1 MKKNK
6 SLRPVK
12 HSSRKKSLISLLLSI
27 VFLVLINI
35 VGSYLFYRVDLTQE
49 KRYTLSENTRTMLK
63 ELDDIVYF
71 QIFLEGDL
79 PVSYKRLR
87 NATKEMLDE
96 FRAYSKS
103 NIQYE
108 FVDPAEGKDKKTLND
123 FYEQLRMKGLEP
135 SIDMEEDQASASQ
148 KIIWPGAIVTYRSRE
163 VALQLLTT
171 MGSIPA
177 SNKEALINNS
187 IQSLEFNIAD
197 AIRKLTIRE
206 KPKVAFIEDGQN
218 ISRVQLADIEK
229 SLNEYYKV
237 EHVFID
243 QQLKSLDSY
252 KAVIIAK
259 PDSAWDEKN
268 KFILD
273 QYIMKGGRVLWL
285 VDGIKADMDSL
296 QSGPQT
302 VGIANEVNLDDM
314 LFKYGVRINYNVVM
328 DLNSCPI
335 PVKTG
340 QIGDQPQFDFFN
352 WFFFP
357 AVAPQSE
364 NPIVRNLNA
373 IRFEF
378 ASGIDTVGAPGVKKT
393 ILLTTSAYARIMNTP
408 AIISLDMLRE
418 NPSRKM
424 FNKANI
430 PLGVLLEGTFN
441 SVFSNRIPPEIEQDP
456 DIDYRES
463 SVPNRMI
470 VISDGDII
478 KNQFLFQNGSYMTY
492 PLGYDRYS
500 GIQYGNKDL
509 ILNCLNYLTDDSNL
523 LSIRS
528 REVKIRLLD
537 KTLVN
542 DNRIRIQLVNVLAP
556 IISVVL
562 FGLLLTF
569 LRRRKHQSRQK

>member
-6 SLRPVK
+6 SSRPARP
-12 HSSRKKSLISLLLSI
+12 SSRKKSLVSLLLSI
-27 VFLVLINI
+27 ILLVLLNI

-49 KRYTLSENTRTMLK
+49 KRYTLSDNTRTMLK

-135 SIDMEEDQASASQ
+135 SIDMEEDEASASQ

-206 KPKVAFIEDGQN
+206 KPKVAFIEDGQS

-229 SLNEYYKV
+229 SLSEYYLI
-237 EHVFID
+237 EHVKID
-243 QQLKSLDSY
+243 QQLKSLNAF

-285 VDGIKADMDSL
+285 IDGIKADMDSL

-314 LFKYGVRINYNVVM
+314 LFKYGVRINYNVIM

-352 WFFFP
+352 WFFYP
-357 AVAPQSE
+357 AVAPRSE

-378 ASGIDTVGAPGVKKT
+378 ASSIDTVGAPGVKKT
-393 ILLTTSAYARIMNTP
+393 ILLTTSEYARIMNTP

-418 NPSRKM
+418 TPSRKM

-456 DIDYRES
+456 EIDFRES

-509 ILNCLNYLTDDSNL
+509 LLNCLNYLTDDSNL

-537 KTLVN
+537 KTLIN
-542 DNRIRIQLVNVLAP
+542 ENRLRIQLVNVLAP
-556 IISVVL
+556 ILSVVA
-562 FGLLLTF
+562 FGLLLGF
-569 LRRRKHQSRQK
+569 LRRRKYQSK